1 MSNKKYTMC
10 PPLKRDCMGLFKWF
24 GIMKNN
30 LHFYNHFPNPC
41 LLNILPLSFFQR
53 RGKRTS
59 FSVNTLISWCQKKKK
74 RGGWGGWEMRKRAL
88 STPRWQWCFP
98 DLREALRW
106 SQSKCAF
113 QICSLRNNPLTQRC
127 QAGAVSKNICAEL
140 FKVLELSWMNGELR
154 AIPPDSFFIHSKLT
168 AFASFK
174 LGQTFRVC
182 KLWISPSFLLLF
194 SLERIEYFNC
204 SKISM
209 QMFEVLITILFY
221 HIRCH
226 CRAMEQK
233 NADIFTEI
241 TVSPPL

>member
-1 MSNKKYTMC
+1 MC
-10 PPLKRDCMGLFKWF
+10 PPLKRGCVGLFKWF

-30 LHFYNHFPNPC
+30 LHFYKHLPNPC
-41 LLNILPLSFFQR
+41 LPLPLIHSSCLVLS
-53 RGKRTS
+53 KRKKNQLFCKYS
-59 FSVNTLISWCQKKKK
+59 DFVMPKKKK
-74 RGGWGGWEMRKRAL
+74 KGGERRKRVL

-106 SQSKCAF
+106 SERKCAF
-113 QICSLRNNPLTQRC
+113 QIGSLRNNPLTQRC

-140 FKVLELSWMNGELR
+140 FKVLELSRMSGELK
-154 AIPPDSFFIHSKLT
+154 AIPPDSSIIHSKLT
-168 AFASFK
+168 SFASFK

-182 KLWISPSFLLLF
+182 KLWISPSFPLLF
-194 SLERIEYFNC
+194 SLERLEYFNC

-221 HIRCH
+221 HIWCQ
-226 CRAMEQK
+226 CRAMGQK
-233 NADIFTEI
+233 NADVFTEI